1 MGASGPNTPQGKAV
15 ARMNA
20 TQHGIYSNS
29 PVIPGVESEEDWAA
43 HRNELIDT
51 LAPSGAL
58 ELMLAERVAL
68 LSWRLLRVA
77 RYERGA
83 IATRQEQVVDE
94 LQRRLEG
101 ERRHSVIR
109 EGSRASEEIDEL
121 MLGPSMRASIDAR
134 HPVES
139 IDTTVNRREQEEG
152 FLRRERLLP
161 DEATLNKVMR
171 YESHLNRQLF
181 QALHELEAV
190 QTRRKGGVAP
200 LTRLEISG
208 PAQSPT

>member
-29 PVIPGVESEEDWAA
+29 PVIPELESEEDWAN
-43 HRNELIDT
+43 HRNELIET
-51 LAPSGAL
+51 LAPDGAL

-77 RYERGA
+77 RYEQGA
-83 IATRQEQVVDE
+83 IATRQEQVVDDVTRHRE
-94 LQRRLEG
+94 D
-101 ERRHSVIR
+101 ERRKLVAH
-109 EGSRASEEIDEL
+109 ETDRANQVLDEL
-121 MLGPSMRASIDAR
+121 ISGRITLASIDAEL
-134 HPVES
+134 PEDS
-139 IDTTVNRREQEEG
+139 IDMPVNTREQEEG

-171 YESHLNRQLF
+171 YESHLNRQFF
-181 QALHELEAV
+181 QALHELEALR
-190 QTRRKGGVAP
+190 THRTGGAAP
-200 LTRLEISG
+200 LARLEISG
-208 PAQSPT
+208 PESSPT